1 MDGCRGRGPRR
12 GPRSTGPWC
21 TGHLKR
27 RGTRSAPSGSDP
39 TMHVARTRWSGGGD
53 AEGAVCG
60 GGPPEHRR
68 RRRPGATGH
77 HLRRG
82 LNKEKEEDGA
92 KLTSGSLT
100 AVGRCRRRAAMRGGR
115 DHGCPPGRGLRP
127 RLRAFEGGDGVLG
140 VLRVQRRGRRVRSG
154 PMALEKRRRRSA
166 SPRRRRRLHR
176 GEEVRARRK
185 EWKGMREGLKHR
197 SYRL

>member
-1 MDGCRGRGPRR
+1 LIRAADRAMDGYRGRGPHR

-21 TGHLKR
+21 TGHLQR
-27 RGTRSAPSGSDP
+27 RGTRSAPSESDP
-39 TMHVARTRWSGGGD
+39 TMHIARTRWSGGGE

-68 RRRPGATGH
+68 RRRPGTTGH
-77 HLRRG
+77 HLRHG

-92 KLTSGSLT
+92 ELTRGLLT

-115 DHGCPPGRGLRP
+115 DHGRSSGRWLRP

-140 VLRVQRRGRRVRSG
+140 VLGSGDLGRRS
-154 PMALEKRRRRSA
+154 
-166 SPRRRRRLHR
+166 
-176 GEEVRARRK
+176 
-185 EWKGMREGLKHR
+185 
-197 SYRL
+197 